1 MPNLSKQFLFAVG
14 TGTTTAT
21 SVSITGM
28 DVSPVGSNSFASAK
42 EKADGYYNLG
52 DGNHTVTYTVAP
64 GFDGSITMQ
73 GTLALEPVLADWFNI
88 TGSTISYTAS
98 LGTTTTNYVNFTGN
112 FVWVRALVIRNT
124 PAYGNTVLAI
134 NYNH

>member
-1 MPNLSKQFLFAVG
+1 MPNLSKQFLFAIG

-21 SVSITGM
+21 SVSVSGM
-28 DVSPVGSNSFASAK
+28 DVSPGGTNSFASEK

-73 GTLALEPVLADWFNI
+73 ATLALEPVLNDWFDIAN
-88 TGSTISYTAS
+88 STISYSAS
-98 LGTTTTNYVNFTGN
+98 LATTTTNYVNFSGN
-112 FVWVRALVIRNT
+112 FVWVRAKIIRNT
-124 PAYGNTVLAI
+124 TNYGNTVLSI